1 VMARDVEPYATTT
14 AIPYIILLLLLP
26 SDPSSVNTSP
36 LALDDISRCAI
47 LRWSLPLQF
56 DPESGCCVD
65 ETRLLNHTPTHTMTM
80 ADGTPRRPPL
90 LPDDARCSA
99 PVLCNVLSCSG
110 EIKESMSNPE
120 TCRDGPPKSEES
132 EIYDL
137 SEKKENF
144 RLFVLHEHIQRQF
157 LCRTKVP

>member
-65 ETRLLNHTPTHTMTM
+65 ETRLLNLTPTHTMTM
-80 ADGTPRRPPL
+80 ADSTPRRPPL
-90 LPDDARCSA
+90 FPDEARCSV
-99 PVLCNVLSCSG
+99 PVLCNLLFCSG
-110 EIKESMSNPE
+110 EIKESISDPE
-120 TCRDGPPKSEES
+120 TCRDGPPPHENRK
-132 EIYDL
+132 YTV
-137 SEKKENF
+137 SEKKATF
-144 RLFVLHEHIQRQF
+144 RLLEYLKITVNIIS
-157 LCRTKVP
+157 V